1 MSLDK
6 ADSISQVNNLF
17 PDNVTGEITPAD
29 QRVVSTN
36 IITSNLNLVDAG
48 PQTATGSASLSAK
61 QITINDLS
69 HLPLPS
75 GGVITLEA
83 DTLYFLGNDIDF
95 GTTRITLSDGTVFK
109 GLDERVVTV
118 TYSGTSTMFT
128 AVNVGFRI
136 EKLKISCP
144 SGAFFNGS
152 DAGSKVFCFNNLDV
166 IDSDTLGLID
176 GCEFFDIHHCDFKST
191 TDGFMFSGS
200 IDEFHI
206 HNSVI
211 DLTAGVGLDFATAVF
226 DTIDVDDSSFILAAG
241 SIGASGLVFSGNINA
256 GGLGKFRFT
265 SFSGSGTKLVG
276 ISSDDALWNFVGNDD
291 IADSR
296 PDGLLSFIDNITETI
311 ITVSGVEVL
320 VAGTWNII
328 RSSQFTGSAA
338 GRLTYNGGRPVVVPV
353 TASTAV
359 TVSSGVNQELHLH
372 LFLNGSIIEESKV
385 QVNVDSTDTKN
396 QTNVWQLV
404 MNPGDFIELFVS
416 NESTTNNVTV
426 SDAKLRVN

>member
-1 MSLDK
+1 MALDK

-17 PDNVTGEITPAD
+17 PDNSSGEITPAD
-29 QRVVSTN
+29 QRTVSIN
-36 IITSNLNLVDAG
+36 AISSNLNLVDPG
-48 PQTATGSASLSAK
+48 PQTVTGSASLSVK

-83 DTLYFLGNDIDF
+83 DTLYLLGNDIDF
-95 GTTRITLSDGTVFK
+95 GTTRITLSDSTVIK
-109 GLDERVVTV
+109 GLDERVITV

-144 SGAFFNGS
+144 SGTFFNGS
-152 DAGSKVFCFNNLDV
+152 DTGSKVFCFNNLDV
-166 IDSDTLGLID
+166 IDCGTLGLID
-176 GCEFFDIHHCDFKST
+176 GCEFFDIHHCDFKAT
-191 TDGFMFSGS
+191 IDGFMFNGS
-200 IDEFHI
+200 IGEFHI

-211 DLTAGVGLDFATAVF
+211 DLTAGIGLDFATAVF
-226 DTIDVDDSSFILAAG
+226 DTIDVDDSSFILAVG
-241 SIGASGLVFSGNINA
+241 SIGASGLVFSGNINT

-265 SFSGSGTKLVG
+265 SFTGLGTKLAG
-276 ISSDDALWNFVGNDD
+276 ISPEDALWNFVGNDD
-291 IADSR
+291 VADSR
-296 PDGLLSFIDNITETI
+296 PDGLLSFIDNVTETVI
-311 ITVSGVEVL
+311 AVSGVEVL
-320 VAGTWNII
+320 VAGTWNVI
-328 RSSQFTGSAA
+328 RVSQFTGSAA
-338 GRLTYNGGRPVVVPV
+338 GRLTYNGGRPVVIPV
-353 TASTAV
+353 TVSTAV

-372 LFLNGSIIEESKV
+372 LFVNGSIIEQSKV

-416 NESTTNNVTV
+416 NESTTNNVIV